1 MKYSFVGLFSI
12 SENNIFAKTFCSNND
27 NIDKD
32 MKKQNIAE
40 LPREDFYKCECDNII
55 DLKAVKNEIA
65 MVERN

>member
-1 MKYSFVGLFSI
+1 
-12 SENNIFAKTFCSNND
+12 
-27 NIDKD
+27 